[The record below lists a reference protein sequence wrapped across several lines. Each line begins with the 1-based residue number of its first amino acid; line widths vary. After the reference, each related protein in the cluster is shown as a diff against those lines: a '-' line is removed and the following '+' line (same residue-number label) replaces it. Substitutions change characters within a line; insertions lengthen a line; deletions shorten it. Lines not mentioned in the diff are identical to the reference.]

1 MNQNYLMIV
10 ELLLEYA
17 IKSQA
22 AAQLLNQAALENR
35 DVTDDEV
42 DQSTLRRDAALL
54 RAGQVI
60 SGA

>member
-1 MNQNYLMIV
+1 MSKNYA
-10 ELLLEYA
+10 LLLQLLMEYA

-22 AAQLLNQAALENR
+22 AAQLLNQAAAEDR

-42 DQSTLRRDAALL
+42 DQSDLRRDAALARL
-54 RAGQVI
+54 GQAI